1 MIIKIIPETE
11 AEKAKIQEAEHYN
24 VREFLIFGNK
34 KDGDGE
40 LVDFHDWSGSYRY
53 LLGSIYYFSN
63 FIADEQNSK
72 QNRGPEIQLQPKVMA
87 SSPQQ
92 SKFEPKFVKKGETEG
107 PLQVVELDAGNIRK
121 SPSLRLAGE
130 DEVKENDKDDKDT
143 EKEPENTEK

>member
-24 VREFLIFGNK
+24 VKEFLIFGNK

-53 LLGSIYYFSN
+53 LLGSIHYFSN
-63 FIADEQNSK
+63 FITDEQNSK
-72 QNRGPEIQLQPKVMA
+72 QSRGTEIQLQPKVMA

-107 PLQVVELDAGNIRK
+107 PLQVVEVGDDNIRK
-121 SPSLRLAGE
+121 SPSLRIADE
-130 DEVKENDKDDKDT
+130 DKAEENNKAI